1 MVTFLYNYNGWA
13 FLGRVLQNVSKIFNN
28 SDSETMELVINIL
41 NLLNNVVIDN
51 GVDDSK
57 MVLEAMS
64 AYTRRF

>member
-1 MVTFLYNYNGWA
+1 
-13 FLGRVLQNVSKIFNN
+13 
-28 SDSETMELVINIL
+28 MELVINIL

-64 AYTRRF
+64 AYTDDSDILEVILRLLNKGYI